1 MRIIGHGIDAVDVSR
16 IVSLMEKHPE
26 RFLERVF
33 TPQEQERGEGGRRHA
48 EHLAGRFAAKEA
60 VLKALGTGLT
70 AGIHWKEVEV
80 ITQAS
85 GAPTLLL
92 TGQAETI
99 AYQRGITRWHVS
111 ITHTDSL
118 AIASVIG
125 EG

>member
-1 MRIIGHGIDAVDVSR
+1 
-16 IVSLMEKHPE
+16 
-26 RFLERVF
+26 
-33 TPQEQERGEGGRRHA
+33 
-48 EHLAGRFAAKEA
+48 